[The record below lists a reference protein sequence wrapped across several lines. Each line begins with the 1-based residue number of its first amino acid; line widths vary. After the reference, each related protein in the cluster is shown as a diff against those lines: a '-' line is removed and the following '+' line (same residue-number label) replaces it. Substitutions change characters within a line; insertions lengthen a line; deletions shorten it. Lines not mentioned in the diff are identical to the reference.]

1 MSCVRKRGNSW
12 NAQVR
17 VSGWRSFTKSFNKKT
32 DALSWSLKLENQL
45 KNTSL
50 PEENIQNLKLSYL
63 MNRYSEEVSSKIKSG
78 TTEQCQLRLISNRW
92 LGGCKVINLNK
103 SHFEQYRDD
112 RLKEVKSGTVKAELT
127 LIQRVFKTAIKKW
140 GYGILVNPVANIEL
154 PKSSKPRTRRLLS
167 NELSVIISNAEKQKN
182 KYISTIIQFAV
193 ETGMR
198 RSEILKL
205 KWNDVNLETGIA
217 SLYDTK
223 NGDDRHIPLTK
234 TAIQLLSNLTQS
246 NEFVFPISANCLRL
260 AWERCRNKSNIKGL
274 RFHDLRHEAVSRFFE
289 MGLSVPEVALISGHK
304 DVRQLFR
311 YTHLKPENLI
321 AKYSNIFK

>member
-1 MSCVRKRGNSW
+1 MSCVRKRGKSW

-17 VSGWRSFTKSFNKKT
+17 VSGWRSFTKSFNKKS
-32 DALSWSLKLENQL
+32 DAITWSSKLEHHL
-45 KNTSL
+45 RNTSL

-63 MNRYSEEVSSKIKSG
+63 MNRYAEEVSSKIKSG
-78 TTEQCQLRLISNRW
+78 MTEQCQLRLISKRW
-92 LGGCKVINLNK
+92 IGGCKVVDLTK
-103 SHFEQYRDD
+103 LHFEQYRED

-127 LIQRVFKTAIKKW
+127 LIQRVFKTAIKEW

-154 PKSSKPRTRRLLS
+154 PVSSKPRTRRLVS
-167 NELSVIISNAEKQKN
+167 NELSVLITNAEKQRN
-182 KYISTIIQFAV
+182 KYISTIIKFAV

-198 RSEILKL
+198 RSEMLKL
-205 KWNDVNLETGIA
+205 KWNDINLDTGIA

-234 TAIQLLSNLTQS
+234 IAIELLSNLTQS
-246 NEFVFPISANCLRL
+246 SELVFPISANCLRL

-304 DVRQLFR
+304 DIRQLFR
-311 YTHLKPENLI
+311 YTHLKAENLI
-321 AKYSNIFK
+321 AKYSSIF